1 MVGDELTS
9 SDLSDIKCC
18 KGTIRQISKL
28 IKILLIKRNNAC
40 EQFLKA
46 IPVYFKRNDVI
57 PKMTKRSADIRS
69 RGN

>member
-1 MVGDELTS
+1 MVYSKLTN

-18 KGTIRQISKL
+18 KGTLRQISKL

-46 IPVYFKRNDVI
+46 IPVYLRNDVI
-57 PKMTKRSADIRS
+57 PKMKKRSADIRS

>member
-1 MVGDELTS
+1 MAFSELTS

-18 KGTIRQISKL
+18 KGTLRQISKL
-28 IKILLIKRNNAC
+28 IKILLIKRNSAC

-46 IPVYFKRNDVI
+46 IPVYLKRNDVI